1 MVSPESSE
9 KIHKRLDDF
18 SGYLRK
24 KGLKLTS
31 QRMLVARK
39 IFGIGSHFTVDHLAD
54 MLKKKEDK
62 ISRATIYRI
71 VSVMAEAGLLI
82 EHNFGQSAKFY
93 EHTSGEEE
101 HHDHMI
107 CVNCRHIE
115 EFYDKGIED
124 IQVQV
129 ANKLGFDLAEH
140 SLNLYGACRR
150 LKNKG
155 SCLYQKE
162 NKSQIEKS

>member
-1 MVSPESSE
+1 MPLSETSE

-18 SGYLRK
+18 SNYLRK
-24 KGLKLTS
+24 NGLKLTN
-31 QRMLVARK
+31 QRMRVARN
-39 IFGIGSHFTVDHLAD
+39 IFGMNSHFTVDHLTET
-54 MLKKKEDK
+54 LKEKEDK

-93 EHTSGEEE
+93 EHTASDAE

-107 CVNCRHIE
+107 CVDCGRIE
-115 EFYDKGIED
+115 EFCDGDIED
-124 IQVQV
+124 IQLQV

-140 SLNLYGACRR
+140 SLNLYGSCRI
-150 LKNKG
+150 LKESG
-155 SCLYQKE
+155 SCAHQKKYRFK
-162 NKSQIEKS
+162 NR